1 MAAGRTRHDPAIIV
15 ANGRSR
21 NAKAVLYVGS
31 VYLATWHFFVPNH
44 QHDPLHRLPT
54 STIAHSAGSQH
65 RTPSPLHCLR
75 REPASGLRGFRM
87 EPASTMWA
95 VSCSDLDT
103 YVINFNARARSI
115 EVARKITSA
124 CGNQF
129 LYKRTVITASQALR
143 ADSTQTDSSAFITV
157 LPF

>member
-1 MAAGRTRHDPAIIV
+1 MGHYWTRAATEKIGLYFACIISSGRTRHDPAIIV

-87 EPASTMWA
+87 EPASTVWA

-115 EVARKITSA
+115 EVARAK
-124 CGNQF
+124 
-129 LYKRTVITASQALR
+129 SQAR
-143 ADSTQTDSSAFITV
+143 AEINFCTNEPS
-157 LPF
+157 